1 MDELGQ
7 VKAEAFIEFSDR
19 LKPAMDEM
27 ARIHDHILTHT
38 RRLNIVLP
46 LCKQI
51 MAPLDLEWRS
61 YVLELLDIIGSLAK
75 DLDGIGK
82 ASVMFGEAIVELAN
96 EAMVNASE

>member
-1 MDELGQ
+1 MDKLGQ
-7 VKAEAFIEFSDR
+7 VKAEAFIRFSDR
-19 LKPAMDEM
+19 LKPGMDEM

-51 MAPLDLEWRS
+51 MAPLDLEWRL
-61 YVLELLDIIGSLAK
+61 YVLELLDIVGSLAR
-75 DLDGIGK
+75 DLDGIGN

-96 EAMVNASE
+96 EAMENANE